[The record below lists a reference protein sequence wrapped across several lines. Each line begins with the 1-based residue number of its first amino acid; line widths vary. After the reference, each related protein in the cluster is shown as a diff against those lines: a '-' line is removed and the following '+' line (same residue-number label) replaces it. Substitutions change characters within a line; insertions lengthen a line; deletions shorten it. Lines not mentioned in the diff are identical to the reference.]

1 MQDGLQKL
9 TCADVNR
16 VIRKHL
22 RADKLQYVVVT
33 DDAARF
39 QEKLL
44 GSAPTPITY
53 TSKPDAEI
61 LAEDKIIESLKIALD
76 PEDIQVLPIEEVFRR

>member
-1 MQDGLQKL
+1 LQKL
-9 TCADVNR
+9 TRADVNR

-22 RADKLQYVVVT
+22 RPDRLQYVVVT

-76 PEDIQVLPIEEVFRR
+76 PKDIRVLPIEEVFRR